1 MYRGQ
6 RGSFVYTPGAVA
18 TYLAVNSAAA
28 VLDVQPNYASS
39 STLGNGIGSA
49 AAGFQ
54 LNPVA
59 GTVLANRAF
68 NTNNIGSVVY
78 VEVQDTAG
86 GSFQWASL
94 GTFQP
99 LCVGDSNGG
108 ANTANVGGFTV
119 DIYAGIGQAY
129 AAASNPGYFIG
140 LTSTLG
146 AINAQFSANAA
157 DAMGIILDSSAGAL
171 VSNWAWITRRGAG
184 AAQITTFAPVVPAAT
199 GQLFAVRFQVP
210 ANSDA
215 ILLSVKQLTAPGVW
229 STLLTAQNLTG
240 IGAAKGTRVGPF
252 VGGRNFVNSGSL
264 NGVIF
269 HRCVGVTDQFNVG
282 SAF

>member
-1 MYRGQ
+1 M
-6 RGSFVYTPGAVA
+6 GSVFNPGVGVSAP
-18 TYLAVNSAAA
+18 TYLSVNSQAAA
-28 VLDVQPNYASS
+28 LDIQPNFASGG
-39 STLGNGIGSA
+39 TLGNGIGSA
-49 AAGFQ
+49 AGGFQ

-59 GTVLANRAF
+59 GTAFGNRNFA
-68 NTNNIGSVVY
+68 TPNIGSVIY
-78 VEVQDTAG
+78 VESRDSAG
-86 GSFQWASL
+86 GSFQWASI
-94 GTFQP
+94 GSFQP

-119 DIYAGIGQAY
+119 DIYAGIGESY
-129 AAASNPGYFIG
+129 AGASNPGYFIG
-140 LTSTLG
+140 LTSTTG
-146 AINAQFSANAA
+146 AINAQFSTNAA
-157 DAMGIILDSSAGAL
+157 DAMGIILDSNAGAL

-184 AAQITTFAPVVPAAT
+184 AAAITTFAPAVAAAI

-229 STLLTAQNLTG
+229 TSLLTAQNLTG

-252 VGGRNFVNSGSL
+252 IGGRNFVNSGNT

-269 HRCVGVTDQFNVG
+269 HRCIGVADQFNVG